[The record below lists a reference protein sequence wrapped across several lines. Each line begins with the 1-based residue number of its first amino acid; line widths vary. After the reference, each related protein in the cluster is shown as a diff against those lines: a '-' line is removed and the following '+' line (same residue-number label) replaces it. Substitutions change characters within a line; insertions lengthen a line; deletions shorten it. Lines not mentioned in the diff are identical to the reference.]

1 MRLFAFT
8 HEEVH
13 VRRFTTTLFAL
24 TALAGAAADSLA
36 QTAHPPPELGI
47 GVSWLV
53 PRPGG
58 DYVTDQMTEPTAVVR
73 VTMPF
78 ANSFAIEGLVSIGQQ
93 DEAPRQRTEGLYV
106 VQIKQRL
113 PGFEQRPFH
122 IFITYGVVGYYAHV
136 VQREVEYGNG
146 QRARGFSYSEIE
158 QPLATQFGVGIQRR
172 LTPRLAVRG
181 DAQLLTLLTLPL
193 GYAFSTGVSVALGH
207 YSTN

>member
-1 MRLFAFT
+1 M
-8 HEEVH
+8 
-13 VRRFTTTLFAL
+13 RRFTTTLFAL

-93 DEAPRQRTEGLYV
+93 DEDPRQRTEGLYV

-158 QPLATQFGVGIQRR
+158 EPLATQFGVGIQRR